1 MSREQVSISEL
12 LLSLD
17 SSELQEAEQVRAA
30 INQQLCTDRGGAVL
44 SSLVEYYLDSSS
56 PQAVLLLSSI
66 REPHHKTLLE
76 KLNETLSR
84 PGSRPAALT
93 LLGHLIRKQP
103 PWVHHIS
110 RSPLLLSL
118 LRCLKTDTD
127 VVVLITGVLVL
138 ITLLPMIPQAGKQ
151 HIYDFFDVF
160 GRLASWSYKNP
171 GHIPVAHLVHLHAG
185 VYSLFHRLYGMFPCN
200 FISYLRLHYSMKEN
214 LDTFQEVVKPMLE
227 HVRVHPEL
235 VTGTQDCEL
244 DPTRWRC
251 YEVHD
256 IVIECSR
263 VSLDPLESSCEEEIY
278 SSLREP
284 PPSPSPSPRPPSLCS
299 PLPQLILPSESIS
312 SSGSSV
318 CPPSGGL
325 SQLTLNS
332 SCIQADDVT
341 WSPSSHCGLSTP
353 PPEPAATS
361 SAHSLSRTASISGV
375 KCPSS
380 ATVPVTSLTEEIQ
393 DGGLTPDNSSQ
404 GKSVTDLDGSSSFQP
419 ITEKEGGVQSDVI
432 DHSEEVASQQP
443 PSSSST
449 STSSTSSQQP
459 PSSSSTSTSSQQ
471 PPSSSSTSS
480 TSSQQPPSS
489 TSTSSQ
495 QPPSSSTS
503 SQQPPSPS
511 TSSPSTSSQP
521 ALLTSTPGRD
531 EASSGPALRPP
542 PCSISLCFT
551 PPHPSTEDGG
561 SVLFGPA
568 RAERSP
574 APSYEPLFEL
584 ALPRAAT
591 LFIGKK
597 TKEVLERA
605 AGEPK
610 EGGEGEDREEEHTSV
625 SPLEVLDQ
633 LIVHG
638 HEAHEGLSRRL
649 SAVNKSV
656 DRSHFGGKQQSMKT
670 KGPTQGEE
678 LQSLR
683 SQLLL
688 VHGQLQYE
696 RFKRQQHAVRNRRLL
711 RRIIN
716 ATTLEEHSVAM
727 KGQLSVQDEEI
738 RSLKTSLQEEQRRYT
753 QLQHDTHTHTQQL
766 HTHNQQLLLQRQDE
780 QRDNQRLKSELQECQ
795 SGLRDLEAEL
805 QKANNKAYNA
815 EHQLTQLSLKLCSS
829 EQLQQQIF
837 LLNQQ
842 LVLLREANRGLN
854 EQLEGAETHSC
865 TEASMLQCS
874 VGKEYQRLKDSDVLQ
889 RQKLEAANHRIA
901 ELENQLA
908 KKDQLILDQKKLL
921 EDTKAQ
927 SRAELAAC
935 DSRCVSLRRLT
946 QTLQTEMLHLY
957 SQVQLDSHTHS
968 RPQDDCSR
976 SNGSSVSLPAPLGGH
991 MPRPPSSSSV
1001 GIINGGMDALSTSPL
1016 HLPSCSSSPL
1026 SLSPIDS
1033 PLAVGSFLEQRA
1045 RQLFRPPNHSQE
1057 EEGQQEG
1064 EVQEEEEDEEAQPE
1078 SLPLGQEAEES
1089 TLLAGSPQMEAQ
1101 TPTSASGPAAPP
1113 ADLTLAVR
1121 QRRHELSIMDY
1132 DETLPE
1138 Y

>member
-17 SSELQEAEQVRAA
+17 SSELQEAEQVKAA
-30 INQQLCTDRGGAVL
+30 VNQQLCTDRGGAVL

-76 KLNETLSR
+76 KLNESLSR

-110 RSPLLLSL
+110 RSPLLPSL

-160 GRLASWSYKNP
+160 GRLASWSYRNP
-171 GHIPVAHLVHLHAG
+171 GHVPVAHLVHLHAG

-284 PPSPSPSPRPPSLCS
+284 PPSPSPSPRPPSLSS
-299 PLPQLILPSESIS
+299 PLPQLILPSESVS

-332 SCIQADDVT
+332 SYIQADDVT

-353 PPEPAATS
+353 PPEPAATG
-361 SAHSLSRTASISGV
+361 SAHPLSRTASISGV
-375 KCPSS
+375 KGPSS
-380 ATVPVTSLTEEIQ
+380 ATVPVMSLAEEIQ
-393 DGGLTPDNSSQ
+393 DGALTPDINSQ
-404 GKSVTDLDGSSSFQP
+404 VKPFPDLDGSSSFQP
-419 ITEKEGGVQSDVI
+419 ITEKEGGGQSDVI
-432 DHSEEVASQQP
+432 NHSEEVSSQQL
-443 PSSSST
+443 PSSSTT
-449 STSSTSSQQP
+449 STSSTSST
-459 PSSSSTSTSSQQ
+459 SSSS
-471 PPSSSSTSS
+471 
-480 TSSQQPPSS
+480 
-489 TSTSSQ
+489 
-495 QPPSSSTS
+495 
-503 SQQPPSPS
+503 
-511 TSSPSTSSQP
+511 SSQP
-521 ALLTSTPGRD
+521 VLLTSTPGRD
-531 EASSGPALRPP
+531 EDSSGPVLRPP
-542 PCSISLCFT
+542 PCSISLCFA
-551 PPHPSTEDGG
+551 PPNLFTETGG
-561 SVLFGPA
+561 SIQFGPA
-568 RAERSP
+568 HTEQSP
-574 APSYEPLFEL
+574 APLYEPLFEL

-597 TKEVLERA
+597 TKEMLERA
-605 AGEPK
+605 AGEQK
-610 EGGEGEDREEEHTSV
+610 EGGGGGEGAGEREDREEEHTSV

-638 HEAHEGLSRRL
+638 QEAHEGLSRRL

-656 DRSHFGGKQQSMKT
+656 DRSHFG
-670 KGPTQGEE
+670 GPTQGEE

-716 ATTLEEHSVAM
+716 ATTLEEQCVAM
-727 KGQLSVQDEEI
+727 KGQLGVQDEEI

-753 QLQHDTHTHTQQL
+753 QLQHDTHTHTEQL
-766 HTHNQQLLLQRQDE
+766 HTHIQQLLLQRQDE

-842 LVLLREANRGLN
+842 LVLLRDTNRGLT
-854 EQLEGAETHSC
+854 EQLEGAETHCC

-908 KKDQLILDQKKLL
+908 KKDQLILDQKELL

-935 DSRCVSLRRLT
+935 DSRCVALRRLT

-957 SQVQLDSHTHS
+957 SQIQLDSHTHS
-968 RPQDDCSR
+968 RPQDVCSR
-976 SNGSSVSLPAPLGGH
+976 SNGSSVSLPAPLGDH

-1001 GIINGGMDALSTSPL
+1001 GIINGGVDTLSTSPL

-1033 PLAVGSFLEQRA
+1033 PLAVGSFLEQHA
-1045 RQLFRPPNHSQE
+1045 RQLFRPTNHSQE

-1064 EVQEEEEDEEAQPE
+1064 EKQEEEEQEDEDEDEEAQPE
-1078 SLPLGQEAEES
+1078 SPPLGQEAEES
-1089 TLLAGSPQMEAQ
+1089 TLLTGSPQMEPQ
-1101 TPTSASGPAAPP
+1101 TRTSASGPAAPP

>member
-1 MSREQVSISEL
+1 MMSREQVSISEL

-30 INQQLCTDRGGAVL
+30 VNQQLSTDRGGAVL

-56 PQAVLLLSSI
+56 SQAVLLLSSI
-66 REPHHKTLLE
+66 REPHHKPLLE
-76 KLNETLSR
+76 KLNESLSR
-84 PGSRPAALT
+84 PGTRLAGLT
-93 LLGHLIRKQP
+93 LLGHLIRRQP

-110 RSPLLLSL
+110 HSALLPSL
-118 LRCLKTDTD
+118 LRCLKTDAD

-160 GRLASWSYKNP
+160 GRLAAWSYKNP
-171 GHIPVAHLVHLHAG
+171 GHVPVVHLVHLHAG

-235 VTGTQDCEL
+235 VTGTQDYEL

-263 VSLDPLESSCEEEIY
+263 LSLDPLESSCEEETY
-278 SSLREP
+278 SSLRDP
-284 PPSPSPSPRPPSLCS
+284 PPSPSSSPRPPPLSS
-299 PLPQLILPSESIS
+299 PLPHLSVTSETAC
-312 SSGSSV
+312 SSGGSV
-318 CPPSGGL
+318 CPRPCGRLALG
-325 SQLTLNS
+325 S
-332 SCIQADDVT
+332 SFVQADDVT
-341 WSPSSHCGLSTP
+341 WSPSSQCGLSTP
-353 PPEPAATS
+353 PPEPAAAG
-361 SAHSLSRTASISGV
+361 SAHPLSRTTSISGV

-380 ATVPVTSLTEEIQ
+380 ATVPGTPLTEGNQ
-393 DGGLTPDNSSQ
+393 DGGLTPDNNNQ
-404 GKSVTDLDGSSSFQP
+404 VKGTFFQP
-419 ITEKEGGVQSDVI
+419 ITEKEGRGQSDVI
-432 DHSEEVASQQP
+432 IYSNNSEEVRAQQ
-443 PSSSST
+443 PSSSS
-449 STSSTSSQQP
+449 
-459 PSSSSTSTSSQQ
+459 SSSSS
-471 PPSSSSTSS
+471 
-480 TSSQQPPSS
+480 
-489 TSTSSQ
+489 
-495 QPPSSSTS
+495 
-503 SQQPPSPS
+503 
-511 TSSPSTSSQP
+511 SSQP
-521 ALLTSTPGRD
+521 VLLTSTPSRD
-531 EASSGPALRPP
+531 EASSGSALRPP
-542 PCSISLCFT
+542 ASIPLCLT
-551 PPHPSTEDGG
+551 PPYPSSEFEG
-561 SVLFGPA
+561 STLFGPA
-568 RAERSP
+568 QTDQSP
-574 APSYEPLFEL
+574 APPYEPLFEL

-597 TKEVLERA
+597 TQEVLQRGQE
-605 AGEPK
+605 
-610 EGGEGEDREEEHTSV
+610 EDREEDKTCV

-638 HEAHEGLSRRL
+638 HDAHEGLSRRL

-670 KGPTQGEE
+670 KGPAQGEE

-688 VHGQLQYE
+688 IHSQLQYE
-696 RFKRQQHAVRNRRLL
+696 RFKRQQHAIRNRRLL
-711 RRIIN
+711 RRVIN
-716 ATTLEEHSVAM
+716 ATALEEQSVAM
-727 KGQLSVQDEEI
+727 KGHLSAQDEEI
-738 RSLKTSLQEEQRRYT
+738 RSLKLSLEEEQRRYT
-753 QLQHDTHTHTQQL
+753 QLQQDTHTHTKQL
-766 HTHNQQLLLQRQDE
+766 HTHIQQLLLQQQDE
-780 QRDNQRLKSELQECQ
+780 QRGNQRLQSELQECQ
-795 SGLRDLEAEL
+795 SRLRDMEVEL
-805 QKANNKAYNA
+805 QKANNEAYNA

-842 LVLLREANRGLN
+842 LVLLRETNRGLT
-854 EQLEGAETHSC
+854 EQLEGGGTHRC

-874 VGKEYQRLKDSDVLQ
+874 VGKEYQRLKDSDVQ
-889 RQKLEAANHRIA
+889 HRQKLEAANHRIT

-921 EDTKAQ
+921 EDSKAQ
-927 SRAELAAC
+927 SRAELSAC
-935 DSRCVSLRRLT
+935 ESRCVALRRLA

-957 SQVQLDSHTHS
+957 SQIHLDAHSHS
-968 RPQDDCSR
+968 RPQDVCSR
-976 SNGSSVSLPAPLGGH
+976 PNGSSDAVPAPQGSR
-991 MPRPPSSSSV
+991 MPSPSSSSV
-1001 GIINGGMDALSTSPL
+1001 GILNGGVEALSTSPL

-1045 RQLFRPPNHSQE
+1045 RQLFRPTNCSQE
-1057 EEGQQEG
+1057 EEEQQEG
-1064 EVQEEEEDEEAQPE
+1064 EEQEEEKDEEDEEARLE
-1078 SLPLGQEAEES
+1078 SPPLGQEAEEA
-1089 TLLAGSPQMEAQ
+1089 TLLTGSP
-1101 TPTSASGPAAPP
+1101 PTEPPSQALAPSLPASGAAAPP

>member
-1 MSREQVSISEL
+1 MMSREQVSISEL

-30 INQQLCTDRGGAVL
+30 VNQQLSTDRGGAVL
-44 SSLVEYYLDSSS
+44 SSLVEHYLDSSS
-56 PQAVLLLSSI
+56 SQAVLLLSSV
-66 REPHHKTLLE
+66 REPHHKPLLE
-76 KLNETLSR
+76 KLNESLSR
-84 PGSRPAALT
+84 PGTRLAALT

-110 RSPLLLSL
+110 RSALLPSL

-171 GHIPVAHLVHLHAG
+171 GHVPVVHLVHLHAG

-235 VTGTQDCEL
+235 VTGTQDYEL
-244 DPTRWRC
+244 DPSRWRC

-263 VSLDPLESSCEEEIY
+263 VSLDPLESSCEEDIY
-278 SSLREP
+278 SSLRDP
-284 PPSPSPSPRPPSLCS
+284 PPSPLPS
-299 PLPQLILPSESIS
+299 PLPHLNLTSESVS
-312 SSGSSV
+312 SSGEELKHTCRPERTRTRS
-318 CPPSGGL
+318 
-325 SQLTLNS
+325 
-332 SCIQADDVT
+332 
-341 WSPSSHCGLSTP
+341 LSTP
-353 PPEPAATS
+353 PPEPAGPG
-361 SAHSLSRTASISGV
+361 SAHPLSRTASISGV

-380 ATVPVTSLTEEIQ
+380 ATVPVTSLTDENQ
-393 DGGLTPDNSSQ
+393 DGGLTPYNNNQESLSLSSSQ
-404 GKSVTDLDGSSSFQP
+404 VKPVAALEGPSPRP
-419 ITEKEGGVQSDVI
+419 ITEKERRGQSSGI
-432 DHSEEVASQQP
+432 SSNSEELRPESQQ
-443 PSSSST
+443 PSSSS
-449 STSSTSSQQP
+449 
-459 PSSSSTSTSSQQ
+459 SSSSQ
-471 PPSSSSTSS
+471 PV
-480 TSSQQPPSS
+480 
-489 TSTSSQ
+489 
-495 QPPSSSTS
+495 
-503 SQQPPSPS
+503 
-511 TSSPSTSSQP
+511 
-521 ALLTSTPGRD
+521 LLTSTPGRD
-531 EASSGPALRPP
+531 EPSSGPAPP
-542 PCSISLCFT
+542 PRPCSISLCFT
-551 PPHPSTEDGG
+551 PPHPSTTPDRSEEEGCA
-561 SVLFGPA
+561 LFGPA
-568 RAERSP
+568 PPYA
-574 APSYEPLFEL
+574 ALFEL

-591 LFIGKK
+591 LFIGRK
-597 TKEVLERA
+597 TQEVLERA
-605 AGEPK
+605 AGEK
-610 EGGEGEDREEEHTSV
+610 DKGGGGEGEDREEEQTSV

-638 HEAHEGLSRRL
+638 HDAHEHLSRRL
-649 SAVNKSV
+649 SAVSKSG

-670 KGPTQGEE
+670 KGPAQGEE

-688 VHGQLQYE
+688 VHSQLQYE
-696 RFKRQQHAVRNRRLL
+696 RFKRQQHAIRNRRLL
-711 RRIIN
+711 RRVIS
-716 ATTLEEHSVAM
+716 ATALEEHSVAM

-738 RSLKTSLQEEQRRYT
+738 RSLKSSLQEEQRRYT
-753 QLQHDTHTHTQQL
+753 QLQRDTHTHTEQL
-766 HTHNQQLLLQRQDE
+766 HTHIQQLLLQQQE
-780 QRDNQRLKSELQECQ
+780 AQRDSQRLQSELQECQ
-795 SGLRDLEAEL
+795 SKLRDLEAEL

-842 LVLLREANRGLN
+842 LVLLRETNRGLTD
-854 EQLEGAETHSC
+854 QLEAGETHHC
-865 TEASMLQCS
+865 AEAAMLQCS
-874 VGKEYQRLKDSDVLQ
+874 VGKEYQRLKDSDVQQ

-908 KKDQLILDQKKLL
+908 RKDQLIQDQKKLL
-921 EDTKAQ
+921 DDTKAQ
-927 SRAELAAC
+927 SRAELSAC
-935 DSRCVSLRRLT
+935 ESLCVALRRVT

-957 SQVQLDSHTHS
+957 SQIHLDTHTDTHAHS
-968 RPQDDCSR
+968 RPQDVCSR
-976 SNGSSVSLPAPLGGH
+976 PNGGGGDALPDPQGSH
-991 MPRPPSSSSV
+991 KPHPSFSSSV
-1001 GIINGGMDALSTSPL
+1001 GIINGGVEALSTSPL

-1045 RQLFRPPNHSQE
+1045 RQLFRPTNHSQE
-1057 EEGQQEG
+1057 EEEQQE
-1064 EVQEEEEDEEAQPE
+1064 EEKEEEAEEEDEEAQSE
-1078 SLPLGQEAEES
+1078 SPPLGQEAI
-1089 TLLAGSPQMEAQ
+1089 LLAGSPQTEPPSLA
-1101 TPTSASGPAAPP
+1101 SAHSLPGSGPPAPP